1 MADTAADP
9 EDLNRVN
16 AVVLPIFSILAILC
30 TILPVRQFWI
40 SRNFPAF
47 NIILVNDLLCLQY
60 CANAVIW
67 RTDNINQW
75 FNGYIYC
82 DIQVAT
88 RFPLT
93 VSLAF
98 SLLRLTRTLAN
109 ALDGKHMD
117 FVDTEARMKRKL
129 VLDILWC
136 WTVPLLQTALSFLIM
151 SGRYDI
157 QAVYGCLALFDN
169 TWLSLLVHTIWFPYL
184 MVHTLYYSCKFS
196 KHCERGVGTDR
207 IIVAIIFRIFRHRRN
222 IGSALRHTGSGM
234 SDRRFL
240 KLVILALILI
250 LVYIPCQS
258 FAFSNDLPLLP
269 IENWTWNLH
278 HAYSTEMHTVPWT
291 VILFGIGKASFPIYQ
306 YYGWEP
312 VAWDILMFLFYGLN
326 WDTWDVIR
334 GLAAKIGFAKIFHS
348 LREPRQP
355 RQRPDTSSV
364 FSEWLS
370 NKMDITGRIL
380 YWLEVSTWLNA
391 IEDWVVVRK
400 FLAWR
405 ERCANGSSIWVKVK
419 NLFKMNR
426 TGSREATA
434 LEIELDIL
442 NLSSGLDSDV

>member
-1 MADTAADP
+1 
-9 EDLNRVN
+9 
-16 AVVLPIFSILAILC
+16 
-30 TILPVRQFWI
+30 
-40 SRNFPAF
+40 
-47 NIILVNDLLCLQY
+47 
-60 CANAVIW
+60 
-67 RTDNINQW
+67 
-75 FNGYIYC
+75 
-82 DIQVAT
+82 
-88 RFPLT
+88 
-93 VSLAF
+93 
-98 SLLRLTRTLAN
+98 
-109 ALDGKHMD
+109 
-117 FVDTEARMKRKL
+117 
-129 VLDILWC
+129 
-136 WTVPLLQTALSFLIM
+136 
-151 SGRYDI
+151 
-157 QAVYGCLALFDN
+157 
-169 TWLSLLVHTIWFPYL
+169 
-184 MVHTLYYSCKFS
+184 
-196 KHCERGVGTDR
+196 
-207 IIVAIIFRIFRHRRN
+207 
-222 IGSALRHTGSGM
+222 
-234 SDRRFL
+234 
-240 KLVILALILI
+240 
-250 LVYIPCQS
+250 
-258 FAFSNDLPLLP
+258 
-269 IENWTWNLH
+269 
-278 HAYSTEMHTVPWT
+278 MHTVPWT

-312 VAWDILMFLFYGLN
+312 VAWNILMFLFYGLN